1 MTTGRRDPGD
11 CLICG
16 AAHCSCGDDRG
27 PIVVDQLPQ
36 RDAAAALETTAQAAA
51 IQATLPP
58 ESFTTGSYRGDKDK
72 KRR

>member
-1 MTTGRRDPGD
+1 MSVVRTDPGE

-16 AAHCSCGDDRG
+16 APHCTCGDGG
-27 PIVVDQLPQ
+27 PIVVEQLPQ
-36 RDAAAALETTAQAAA
+36 RDAAAALTTTVQAAA

-58 ESFTTGSYRGDKDK
+58 GQFTTGSYRGDKDK

>member
-1 MTTGRRDPGD
+1 MTVGRRDPGD

-16 AAHCSCGDDRG
+16 APHCTCGDQG

-36 RDAAAALETTAQAAA
+36 RDAAAAREATVQAAA

-58 ESFTTGSYRGDKDK
+58 GSFTTGTYRGDPK